1 MAASEA
7 IHAVAAPPAR
17 GCREEGCCLHLRALA
32 RIEEIAGYGHAA
44 RAYEAQA
51 ARCRDA
57 TCCGAQSASVSGRA
71 LSAPPP
77 VPLACH
83 QHLRAN
89 SVGAR
94 GRSGNVVHF
103 DRSAVVD
110 IVSDRVGNYIERRA
124 LKLETLPSRSD
135 ALGYL
140 FGYWRELRAASAC
153 RFTNIDTVHLDRAGI
168 IGKMHVVDVSSSDP
182 GDFRYELFGH
192 AVPVDDCPVP
202 RRLPIGIWADCLLRD
217 YNTVRLTA
225 APQLRRMRCLLGGI
239 NYHYTRLIL
248 PFLDA
253 RDRVTHL
260 AIAIRREP
268 GDGVHVEAAQ

>member
-1 MAASEA
+1 MAANGQVQA
-7 IHAVAAPPAR
+7 AAAPPEC
-17 GCREEGCCLHLRALA
+17 GCPQEGGCLHLRALA
-32 RIEEIAGYGHAA
+32 QIEEIAGFGHAA
-44 RAYEAQA
+44 RVYAAQA
-51 ARCRDA
+51 ALCRGGA
-57 TCCGAQSASVSGRA
+57 CCGEAASVSERA
-71 LSAPPP
+71 VAPPP
-77 VPLACH
+77 VPLECRQSA
-83 QHLRAN
+83 RPN
-89 SVGAR
+89 SARPR
-94 GRSGNVVHF
+94 GRSADLIYF
-103 DRSAVVD
+103 DRRAVLD
-110 IVSDRVGNYIERRA
+110 FVSDRAGNYVERRA
-124 LKLETLPSRSD
+124 LKLETLPSRGD

-140 FGYWRELRAASAC
+140 FGYWRDLRAASAC

-192 AVPVDDCPVP
+192 AVPVDHCAVP
-202 RRLPIGIWADCLLRD
+202 RRLSIGIWADCLLRD

-253 RDRVTHL
+253 RDRVTRL